1 MRICC
6 LGARPDV
13 FPSGMSSQM
22 SGGRKAY
29 RHHLGRRPTRED
41 LVDVFD
47 PASCEDVVTI
57 DEQERTVRS
66 LRG

>member
-1 MRICC
+1 
-6 LGARPDV
+6 
-13 FPSGMSSQM
+13 M